1 MSALQQ
7 LQQQMLQA
15 VMGGATQAHMIEV
28 RGDVVADAQSR
39 LDIYRHGYRVRLRDA
54 LANEFVGLQ
63 SIAGRRFRA
72 LLDAYIDTHPSEH
85 YNIRWY
91 GSRLATFLDNT
102 HRQTPQL
109 AEMARLDWAI
119 STAFDAA
126 NETHLSAGELAA
138 VPPHAW
144 ADLRLSL
151 LRDLQVLPC
160 TCNVDAFRRA
170 ADNGSERPHLRRYAA
185 PRHMLVWRLDTQV
198 HYRRLEEDEWQVLS
212 AAQHGAP
219 FAQLCATL
227 AARHGETVALPRM
240 VALLQAWL
248 SAGLVHGLGTAA

>member
-15 VMGGATQAHMIEV
+15 VMDAKPARMLDI
-28 RGDVVADAQSR
+28 RGDAVADAQSR
-39 LDIYRHGYRVRLRDA
+39 LDVYRHGYRVRLRDA
-54 LANEFVGLQ
+54 LANEFAGLQ
-63 SIAGRRFRA
+63 TMAGRRFGA
-72 LLDAYIDTHPSEH
+72 LLDAYVDAHPSTH

-91 GSRLATFLDNT
+91 GSRLAAFLHDT
-102 HRQTPQL
+102 HRSTPQL
-109 AEMARLDWAI
+109 ADMARLDWAI

-126 NETHLSAGELAA
+126 NETPISADKLAA

-144 ADLRLSL
+144 AQLRLFL
-151 LRDLQVLPC
+151 LPALQVLAC

-170 ADNGSERPHLRRYAA
+170 ADTHGERPHLRRYAA
-185 PRHMLVWRLDTQV
+185 PRHLLVWRLDTTV
-198 HYRRLEEDEWQVLS
+198 HYRRLEDDEWEVLC
-212 AAQHGAP
+212 AAQQGAP

-227 AARHGETVALPRM
+227 ATRHGETAALPRM

-248 SAGLVHGLGTAA
+248 NAGLIHGLGAAA